1 MRLSSLPIA
10 ARIAMVVIAPMIGF
24 AVFASMS
31 AIDSQRDAARV
42 SLVAEIVDFTHYTS
56 DVMYELQRE
65 RGRTAGYFGSGR
77 AAQPLQALETQR
89 AATDVAVAELLG
101 ALESGATEG
110 FGQAYLDSLA
120 VIETDLAGLTAHRRA
135 ITDGSLTAG
144 EAASAYTHI
153 VEDILKAYAE
163 EIHLA
168 EGTGLIEEMIG
179 LLNLYEATEMAG
191 RERAVGARAFNLP
204 EMERD
209 AHIRLL
215 SLQEAQDTFMAE
227 FDLIMGEGWANRLDR
242 GMDAADQGVAPFR
255 QTLIAAGYGGNIS
268 AGQGPAW
275 FQASNARIDTLIE
288 IETDFANEITATAQ
302 RYAGEAGMA
311 ARNATLI
318 AAISLL
324 TILVFSGVVMQSVVG
339 PIRKIT
345 RTLKGLTEGHTEIE
359 VTGTDRRDEIGT
371 LARAAA
377 RFIEVDEERRRSNA
391 ERLEEERAVME
402 MRTRELMDMA
412 TEVEKAAEEGLG
424 SLSETGDGIH
434 IHSTGVR
441 AILSG
446 AKSSAET
453 ALEQSELSKQ
463 RSSSA
468 AQQADEL
475 MTAINEVTE
484 QISRGDQLAQEAVE
498 RAAVSS
504 QSVEEL
510 KIAADQIGNF
520 VSLIND
526 LAEQTNLL
534 ALNATIEAARAGE
547 AGKGFAVVASEVK
560 ALAAQTNKSTH
571 EIHERVTGIQE
582 RTQHAVDAI
591 ASITSNIG
599 SLSEVT
605 TAVAAAM
612 EEQRASTA
620 SFLSYVDDAQEASN
634 AVAKSMTEIAEAAD
648 QASRDAEHFAT
659 GAKDM
664 ADRSE
669 KARTD
674 IPEIVRNAAAPARQT
689 G

>member
-10 ARIAMVVIAPMIGF
+10 VRIAAAVIAPMIGF
-24 AVFASMS
+24 AVFASIN

-42 SLVAEIVDFTHYTS
+42 QLVSEIVDFTHYS
-56 DVMYELQRE
+56 ADVMYELQRE

-77 AAQPLQALETQR
+77 SAQTLQALETQR
-89 AATDVAVAELLG
+89 AATDVAVAEFNR
-101 ALESGATEG
+101 ALTSGETDG
-110 FGQAYLDSLA
+110 FGEAFLDSLA
-120 VIETDLAGLTAHRRA
+120 VIRADLDGLAAHRQA
-135 ITDGSLTAG
+135 VTSGSVSAG
-144 EAASAYTHI
+144 EATSAYTHI
-153 VEDILKAYAE
+153 VEDILKGYAE
-163 EIHLA
+163 ETHLA
-168 EGTGLIEEMIG
+168 EGTGLIEEMIA

-191 RERAVGARAFNLP
+191 RERAVGARAFNLT

-215 SLQEAQDTFMAE
+215 SLQESQNTFLAE
-227 FDLIMGEGWANRLDR
+227 FSLIMGEGWDRRVADHMRQANQDL
-242 GMDAADQGVAPFR
+242 APLR
-255 QTLIAAGYGGNIS
+255 QTLIAAGYGGRIQP
-268 AGQGPAW
+268 GQGANW
-275 FQASNARIDTLIE
+275 FAASTARIDSLIAF
-288 IETDFANEITATAQ
+288 ETDFANEITSMAQ
-302 RYAGEAGMA
+302 GFAREASA
-311 ARNATLI
+311 DARNATLI
-318 AAISLL
+318 AVISLL
-324 TILVFSGVVMQSVVG
+324 TILVFSGFIVNGVVN

-371 LARAAA
+371 LARAAS
-377 RFIEVDEERRRSNA
+377 RFLEVDEERRRSNA

-412 TEVEKAAEEGLG
+412 SDVEKAAEEGLG
-424 SLSETGDGIH
+424 SLSDTADGIH

-446 AKSSAET
+446 AKSAAET

-468 AQQADEL
+468 ATQANEL

-504 QSVEEL
+504 RSVEEL
-510 KIAADQIGNF
+510 KTAADQIGNF

-582 RTQHAVDAI
+582 RTQHAVEAI

-612 EEQRASTA
+612 EEQRASTS
-620 SFLSYVDDAQEASN
+620 SFLSYVDEAQEASS
-634 AVAKSMTEIAEAAD
+634 AVAHSMTEIAQAAE
-648 QASRDAEHFAT
+648 QASQDAEHFAT

-669 KARTD
+669 KARAD
-674 IPEIVRNAAAPARQT
+674 IPEIVRNAAARARQT

>member
-10 ARIAMVVIAPMIGF
+10 ARIAMAVIAPMIGF

-31 AIDSQRDAARV
+31 AIDSQRQAAQVRLV
-42 SLVAEIVDFTHYTS
+42 SDVVEFTHYTA
-56 DVMYELQRE
+56 DVMHELQRE

-77 AAQPLQALETQR
+77 SAQTLAALETQR
-89 AATDVAVAELLG
+89 AATDVAVAELNRVIG
-101 ALESGATEG
+101 TGQTDA
-110 FGQAYLDSLA
+110 FGDAFRDSIAVVQA
-120 VIETDLAGLTAHRRA
+120 DLAGLAAHRNA
-135 ITDGSLTAG
+135 VTGGSLTPG
-144 EAASAYTHI
+144 EATSAYTHI
-153 VEDILKAYAE
+153 IEDILKAYAE
-163 EIHLA
+163 ETHLA

-179 LLNLYEATEMAG
+179 LLNLYEAAEMAG
-191 RERAVGARAFNLP
+191 RERAVGARAFNLG
-204 EMERD
+204 EMERN

-215 SLQEAQDTFMAE
+215 SLQEAQNTFLGE
-227 FDLIMGEGWANRLDR
+227 FNLIMGDEWAGRVER
-242 GMDAADQGVAPFR
+242 GMASAETGIAPFR
-255 QTLIAAGYGGNIS
+255 QTLIAAGYGGDIR

-275 FQASNARIDTLIE
+275 FQASTARIDALIAM
-288 IETDFANEITATAQ
+288 ETEFANEITSMAQTYASEAATD
-302 RYAGEAGMA
+302 

-324 TILVFSGVVMQSVVG
+324 TILVFSGIVMQSVVG

-345 RTLKGLTEGHTEIE
+345 FTLKGLTEGHTEIE
-359 VTGTDRRDEIGT
+359 VTGTDRSDEIGT

-377 RFIEVDEERRRSNA
+377 RFIEVDEERRRANA

-424 SLSETGDGIH
+424 SLSETADGIH

-446 AKSSAET
+446 AKSAAET

-510 KIAADQIGNF
+510 KTAADQIGNF

-571 EIHERVTGIQE
+571 EIHDRVTGIQE

-634 AVAKSMTEIAEAAD
+634 AVAKSMTEIAQAAD
-648 QASRDAEHFAT
+648 QASKDAEHFAT

-674 IPEIVRNAAAPARQT
+674 IPEIVRNAAARARQT